1 MTKKPLPSALPVE
14 GDIFLALPLWWSSMP
29 DSRGY
34 RLCAL
39 RRTIPREWD
48 EMLFR
53 FIDEI
58 EEQLKKRASRKWTE
72 QQSNSKNCMFSNI
85 TPSPGYVRGNP
96 PKWSKSSKL
105 SKFDE
110 IWAMGGQKSS
120 KYPPPPKMVI
130 LPLYKRLFVGLFP
143 PAPLYLL
150 GVLLQKKVLATGRP
164 LGSGRL

>member
-39 RRTIPREWD
+39 RQGLLQIQRKKKPNQN
-48 EMLFR
+48 
-53 FIDEI
+53 I
-58 EEQLKKRASRKWTE
+58 EKEQLKKRASRKWTE

-85 TPSPGYVRGNP
+85 TLPPGVVRGNP